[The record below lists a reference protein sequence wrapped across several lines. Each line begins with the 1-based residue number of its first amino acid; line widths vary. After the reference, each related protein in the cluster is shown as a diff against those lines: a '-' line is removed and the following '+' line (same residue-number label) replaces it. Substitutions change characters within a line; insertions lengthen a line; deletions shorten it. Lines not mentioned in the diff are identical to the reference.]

1 MSLFAKSTLSSYWV
15 RDYRRTFKERPQKN
29 IQFSRITFCPAA
41 SELRLSDQTGDQ
53 STDSWMLSC
62 HSSGVQKTKNYPAA
76 PVSTADENAQCR
88 SKTYLHPKQG
98 QKQERWGM
106 WISII
111 KQTSDQMK
119 KSEQTVQ
126 CLWLSV
132 SLSLTLPQIEIGLLT
147 NTTTTTRWALIV
159 IIPNFIQL
167 VWIFPCK

>member
-1 MSLFAKSTLSSYWV
+1 
-15 RDYRRTFKERPQKN
+15 
-29 IQFSRITFCPAA
+29 
-41 SELRLSDQTGDQ
+41 
-53 STDSWMLSC
+53 
-62 HSSGVQKTKNYPAA
+62 
-76 PVSTADENAQCR
+76 
-88 SKTYLHPKQG
+88 
-98 QKQERWGM
+98 M

>member
-1 MSLFAKSTLSSYWV
+1 MSLFTKSTLSSYWV
-15 RDYRRTFKERPQKN
+15 GDYRRTFKERPQKN

-62 HSSGVQKTKNYPAA
+62 HSSGVQKTKNYPSA

-119 KSEQTVQ
+119 KSLAV
-126 CLWLSV
+126 CL
-132 SLSLTLPQIEIGLLT
+132 SLSHPPSNRNRALNKHDDDDALGADCHHSEFHS
-147 NTTTTTRWALIV
+147 TRLDISM
-159 IIPNFIQL
+159 
-167 VWIFPCK
+167 